1 MRFDVIV
8 HRSEDF
14 SAALARA
21 AASGEPEKK

>member
-8 HRSEDF
+8 HRLEEF

-21 AASGEPEKK
+21 AASGESERK